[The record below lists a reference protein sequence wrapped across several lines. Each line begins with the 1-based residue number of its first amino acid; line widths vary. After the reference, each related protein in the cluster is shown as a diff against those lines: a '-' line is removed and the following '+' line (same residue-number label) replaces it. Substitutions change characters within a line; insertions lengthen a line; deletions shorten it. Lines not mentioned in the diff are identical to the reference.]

1 MKENELFKHIQSTFC
16 ASVPQMDGKIIFA
29 AFDAALKI
37 RRAAVGVNIR
47 VLFFSASNTFTP
59 DKAVLNVA
67 PFTADRA
74 FLFTL
79 SFYRLPLMLD
89 CFRRSAYAAAP

>member
-1 MKENELFKHIQSTFC
+1 MKGNELFKHVQSTFC
-16 ASVPQMDGKIIFA
+16 ASVTQMKGKIIFA
-29 AFDAALKI
+29 AFDTALKI
-37 RRAAVGVNIR
+37 CHAAVGVNIR

-67 PFTADRA
+67 HFTTDRA

-79 SFYRLPLMLD
+79 SLYRLPLMLD
-89 CFRRSAYAAAP
+89 CFRRSAYVATP